1 MLSTLFS
8 LSRSKE
14 DKIQEL
20 EKSFAIPA
28 GKEFGEELELMCNL
42 SQAIEKR
49 GIEKGIEKGKELGE
63 LDALK
68 RVAVIM
74 YKNGEDIEYI
84 SKSTQVPERQIE
96 LWLKEKEEDSEE

>member
-1 MLSTLFS
+1 M
-8 LSRSKE
+8 
-14 DKIQEL
+14 
-20 EKSFAIPA
+20 
-28 GKEFGEELELMCNL
+28 
-42 SQAIEKR
+42 
-49 GIEKGIEKGKELGE
+49 GIKQGKELGE

>member
-1 MLSTLFS
+1 MPGLLC
-8 LSRSKE
+8 SRSHAPSDLK
-14 DKIQEL
+14 
-20 EKSFAIPA
+20 
-28 GKEFGEELELMCNL
+28 GKEL
-42 SQAIEKR
+42 
-49 GIEKGIEKGKELGE
+49 IEKGKELGIKQGKELGE